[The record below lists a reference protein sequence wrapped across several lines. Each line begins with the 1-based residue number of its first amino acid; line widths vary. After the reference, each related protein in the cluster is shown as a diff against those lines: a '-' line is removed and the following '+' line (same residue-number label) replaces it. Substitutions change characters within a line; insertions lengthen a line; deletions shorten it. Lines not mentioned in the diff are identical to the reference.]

1 MAGAQRGTI
10 ERDQEMP
17 MTEYET
23 AWIEHAA
30 RDLQFRKDQEEAVQK
45 RHEENKELHAEI
57 VGLRV
62 KETAAQNARATAEA
76 AIAAAAVEAA
86 AAQRYAADKLSAPTF
101 DNLLTAAV
109 ARIDDRTAT
118 GKANIPLAVSEVLD
132 THAELANRL
141 AAGTA
146 LPAAKGGQP

>member
-1 MAGAQRGTI
+1 
-10 ERDQEMP
+10 MP

-23 AWIEHAA
+23 AYLQHMASDLAFRKEQEAAMQARHAA
-30 RDLQFRKDQEEAVQK
+30 NLKATDA
-45 RHEENKELHAEI
+45 A
-57 VGLRV
+57 
-62 KETAAQNARATAEA
+62 TAAQNARAVAEA
-76 AIAAAAVEAA
+76 AIAAAGAEAA
-86 AAQRYAADKLSAPTF
+86 AAQRYAAEKLSAPTF

-141 AAGTA
+141 AAGSA
-146 LPAAKGGQP
+146 LPAAKGRQP